1 MFLAVIV
8 PWGTKSYKKLP
19 KSCLYGEKE
28 VILQTE
34 NSGTAD
40 AHIRLNTHIQ

>member
-8 PWGTKSYKKLP
+8 PWSTKSYKKLP
-19 KSCLYGEKE
+19 KSFLYGEKE

-34 NSGTAD
+34 NNGTTD

>member
-1 MFLAVIV
+1 MFLAVIA

-28 VILQTE
+28 VFLQTE
-34 NSGTAD
+34 DIGTAD

>member
-1 MFLAVIV
+1 MFLVVIV

-19 KSCLYGEKE
+19 KSCIYGEKE
-28 VILQTE
+28 VFLQTE
-34 NSGTAD
+34 NNGTAD